1 MKEWLISVASVITT
15 TSVAEILLPSG
26 RIKRICKT
34 VLSLVCLLVLIS
46 PLSELKNADISISD
60 IQDRAE
66 QSEIFRENL
75 KEYYERLAES
85 LVENALSDKGL
96 TCVCETE
103 GELDSE
109 NRFTIKKAFVI
120 ISDNVLTDKDGNI
133 ISIEEITGF
142 LSEKLDVEKE
152 RVIVYVG

>member
-46 PLSELKNADISISD
+46 PLSELKNAAISISD
-60 IQDRAE
+60 IQARDE
-66 QSEIFRENL
+66 QSEIFRQNL
-75 KEYYERLAES
+75 TEYERLAES

-120 ISDNVLTDKDGNI
+120 ISDKVLTDKDGNI